1 MNAKVKKYIAALMA
15 LALVSAGAGMVSAAP
30 GSIDGS
36 QTDTTDEVYVSDEK
50 TMDAEF
56 NASGDT
62 TWNMTIQNV
71 PDGDELAMNVTHDD
85 VEYYEFTGDFSSY
98 NDTDPDADST
108 TNGRYHTFTDDELD
122 RVPMAINE
130 NVTLNVTYWNA
141 SADLANRTPTTIQV
155 YVENTD
161 ERSVQRVTEDAAFA
175 DVETVEPPLY
185 RPLTDDYDSVE
196 VDDTVDINGTNTT
209 VIYTLSDSAVQDP
222 FANRTE
228 ELDSGGFTLMVASM
242 TGDNDETVPVFMD
255 ETPDWYDED
264 EMGSYAVYD
273 SDNNLVEF
281 HPSEDNFEGETSAD
295 VMASSDVYRIGD
307 VYTVWNL
314 AGGYSGA
321 GLDAVLAM
329 AMG

>member
-1 MNAKVKKYIAALMA
+1 MNANVKKYIAALMA

-36 QTDTTDEVYVSDEK
+36 QTDTSDEVYISDGK

-62 TWNMTIQNV
+62 TWNLTVQSV
-71 PDGDELAMNVTHDD
+71 PDADELTMNVTHDD
-85 VEYYEFTGDFSSY
+85 VEYYEFAGDFDSY
-98 NDTDPDADST
+98 ADGDPDTDNT
-108 TNGRYHTFTDDELD
+108 TNGRYHTFTDDELN

-130 NVTLNVTYWNA
+130 NVTLNVTYWAGNDTANA
-141 SADLANRTPTTIQV
+141 TTVQV
-155 YVENTD
+155 FVENTD
-161 ERSVQRVTEDAAFA
+161 ERSIQRVTEDAAFA
-175 DVETVEPPLY
+175 EVETVEPPMY
-185 RPLTDDYDSVE
+185 RPLTDDYTVSSVDDSV
-196 VDDTVDINGTNTT
+196 DIAGENTT
-209 VIYTLSDSAVQDP
+209 IIYTLSDSGVQDP
-222 FANRTE
+222 FTNRTE

-242 TGDNDETVPVFMD
+242 SGDGDEAVPVFMD
-255 ETPDWYDED
+255 ETPDWYDEG

-273 SDNNLVEF
+273 SGNNELAF
-281 HPSEDNFEGETSAD
+281 HPTGENFEGETSAD

-307 VYTVWNL
+307 VYQVWNL

-321 GLDAVLAM
+321 GLDAILTM